1 MASNIEKFLQSQQG
15 MAQAHSNLQ
24 SQFNQNYNI
33 EKQIYAAKQQALATG
48 KSLLQQQIGQERL
61 ETILGVAPVAKKVGT
76 SLVRAARDPQRAAQ
90 EVREGATKLGQNLQ
104 QKAQAVADR
113 FKAPLDDAQQRFSRV
128 ADDATQEAE
137 RVTEQLRGGIV
148 SDARRTAGLPER
160 GDELDDIGDDPEL
173 VFGLNRPSIAAR
185 FADTRPPIA
194 PARDLPEPESVD
206 FRTFQAPTERE
217 GMAAV
222 RAENQRLAAEKAE
235 AERVERL
242 RNIDPAEVRP
252 PENVQ
257 SQIKDLSGH
266 SLRPTE
272 TREAD
277 PLEGISPEEIGLQ
290 LPKVDAVE
298 GIAETALKG
307 AIPVSQAR
315 SLRFGE
321 TDFPPPP
328 RELRNI
334 PRQADPIG
342 SYQRPGTQYKVQ
354 ANRTN
359 PDEAAEPEPN
369 PVEPEPI
376 KEAQV
381 EPELEP
387 EPTDVEDLSQRLS
400 EIRSGIQQST
410 QEALREQPSSTDDI
424 FERFRQQAQQ
434 RIRDAPEP
442 EARPLPGERPQDFP
456 DVPQTGGGEEQ
467 RATGGIDDELE
478 SRLSRLTK
486 PDPSIPVE
494 GADAERTAAF
504 VGREAATT
512 AAETGGELAA
522 EAPLL
527 EVPGLGEIALAATLI
542 GSLVKGEKEAKETE
556 EQPQA
561 PPPQPVKAPTPY
573 ISFDSA
579 PTLDTSSYHQ
589 N

>member
-1 MASNIEKFLQSQQG
+1 MSNIEKFLQSQQG
-15 MAQAHSNLQ
+15 LAQSHSNLQ
-24 SQFNQNYNI
+24 SQFNQTYNL
-33 EKQIYAAKQQALATG
+33 ERQIYAAKQQALGSAKALVG
-48 KSLLQQQIGQERL
+48 QQLGQERL
-61 ETILGVAPVAKKVGT
+61 EAILGVAPVAKKVGT
-76 SLVRAARDPQRAAQ
+76 SLVRAARDPERAAQ
-90 EVREGATKLGQNLQ
+90 EIRAGVSRVGQDIQ
-104 QKAQAVADR
+104 RRGQAIADR
-113 FKAPLDDAQQRFSRV
+113 FKAPLDDARERFSRV
-128 ADDATQEAE
+128 ADDAGEQAE
-137 RVTEQLRGGIV
+137 RVTESLRGGIV

-160 GDELDDIGDDPEL
+160 GSEFDDIGDDPEL

-185 FADTRPPIA
+185 FSDTRPPIA
-194 PARDLPEPESVD
+194 PARDLPEPEQVD
-206 FRTFQAPTERE
+206 FRTFQAPTQEE

-222 RAENQRLAAEKAE
+222 RAENQRLAAQKAE
-235 AERVERL
+235 ADRL
-242 RNIDPAEVRP
+242 ETIRNIDPAEVRP

-277 PLEGISPEEIGLQ
+277 PLQDIDPQEIGLQ
-290 LPKVDAVE
+290 LPKVE
-298 GIAETALKG
+298 GVAEQAISTR
-307 AIPVSQAR
+307 IPVSQAR
-315 SLRFGE
+315 ALRFTE
-321 TDFPPPP
+321 ADFPPPP

-334 PRQADPIG
+334 PRQAEPTG
-342 SYQRPGTQYKVQ
+342 SYQRPGTEYRVQ
-354 ANRTN
+354 SNRSN
-359 PDEAAEPEPN
+359 PDEASEPEPN
-369 PVEPEPI
+369 PIEPEPIREVEAEQPVEPEPTSA
-376 KEAQV
+376 E
-381 EPELEP
+381 EL
-387 EPTDVEDLSQRLS
+387 SSRLS
-400 EIRSGIQQST
+400 DIRSGIEQST

-442 EARPLPGERPQDFP
+442 EPSRPLPGERPEDFP
-456 DVPQTGGGEEQ
+456 DVPQTAGGEEQ
-467 RATGGIDDELE
+467 RASGGIDDELE

-486 PDPSIPVE
+486 PDPSVPVE

-542 GSLVKGEKEAKETE
+542 GSLVHGEKEAKQETE
-556 EQPQA
+556 ATPGPAPTPQ
-561 PPPQPVKAPTPY
+561 KAPTPY
-573 ISFDSA
+573 INFDAA